1 MERFLES
8 PQPSW
13 VRDEFSLGPKAELLS
28 VFSELLFQI
37 TSLPVPKGFQIYRE
51 LQDGAGF

>member
-13 VRDEFSLGPKAELLS
+13 VRDEFSLGRKAELLS
-28 VFSELLFQI
+28 VFSEMLFQI
-37 TSLPVPKGFQIYRE
+37 ISLPKGFQIYRE